1 MFLFFQMSF
10 CLASYV
16 YERQLGPCFPNKNAI
31 LAHVVNHLDTNYT
44 IATPCMEMWLQD
56 PGQARKIIIDWISR
70 LEPSI
75 DEHIMSYISSVSRAW
90 DYSLIDL
97 VVYLADIL
105 TYEPDCVHDVTL
117 LCTTMRSVFFEPVE
131 EVESNFHTFH
141 SVGELCR
148 LQH

>member
-1 MFLFFQMSF
+1 MDQGALKITLLVQH
-10 CLASYV
+10 LGAQWRAS
-16 YERQLGPCFPNKNAI
+16 AI
-31 LAHVVNHLDTNYT
+31 
-44 IATPCMEMWLQD
+44 
-56 PGQARKIIIDWISR
+56 ARLKS
-70 LEPSI
+70 EPL
-75 DEHIMSYISSVSRAW
+75 MSYISSISRAW

-117 LCTTMRSVFFEPVE
+117 LCTTMCSVFFEPVE